1 VTAIWKLHRDGSVS
15 IDGEVIGRVAGQA
28 RDWGFV
34 LADYRDPGRTQPS
47 GWLTKRD
54 AAEMCARAHL
64 EVPPRQAED
73 PPGHGYWESGDES

>member
-1 VTAIWKLHRDGSVS
+1 VTARWTLHRDGLVS
-15 IDGEVIGRVAGQA
+15 IDGEIIGRVAGQA

-34 LADYRDPGRTQPS
+34 LAGYRDPGRTQPS

-73 PPGHGYWESGDES
+73 PPGHGYWESGDEP